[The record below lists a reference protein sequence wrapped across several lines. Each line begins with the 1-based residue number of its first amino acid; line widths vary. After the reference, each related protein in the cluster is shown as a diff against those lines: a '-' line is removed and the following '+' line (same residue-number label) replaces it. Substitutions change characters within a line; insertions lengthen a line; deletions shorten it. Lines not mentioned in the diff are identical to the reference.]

1 MIMEAFAHKIL
12 NILFGLSDTTTKSE
26 MLEVEK
32 NAKEAVSIYESVV
45 MGNIL

>member
-12 NILFGLSDTTTKSE
+12 NILFGLSDATAKSE
-26 MLEVEK
+26 MLEK